1 MIDISCSILFGWTAQ
16 NIPFQQKVVS
26 YAHLYSYT
34 SVKSVVHWFQIMR
47 AQQFQ
52 MYDDEASGS
61 IFGNTSAFYKVAK
74 FPTRNIH
81 SPIALIY
88 GGIDSLVE
96 YDPSDGEVN
105 CSIDVMLAQ
114 LPRHTVAK
122 KVDNY
127 EHLDLLW
134 GKDVDKV
141 VFPHVLEY
149 LKTYAEPVM
158 GSKALEAQ
166 SMKNSASNP
175 PAYSKDN
182 NSPQGTS
189 NLDSAKRQPGISYAE
204 VVSDTNTSETTR
216 HSERVEGVSYAQVA
230 AEDTGHESDS
240 DQTMGEDHDRV
251 VPGVSFADAA
261 KAHLQDDSSGPSQ
274 NTAVHSGDDRAEEA
288 APAPGIDVPVTS
300 DISYAEMAAK

>member
-1 MIDISCSILFGWTAQ
+1 
-16 NIPFQQKVVS
+16 
-26 YAHLYSYT
+26 
-34 SVKSVVHWFQIMR
+34 
-47 AQQFQ
+47 
-52 MYDDEASGS
+52 
-61 IFGNTSAFYKVAK
+61 
-74 FPTRNIH
+74 
-81 SPIALIY
+81 
-88 GGIDSLVE
+88 
-96 YDPSDGEVN
+96 
-105 CSIDVMLAQ
+105 MLAQ

-204 VVSDTNTSETTR
+204 VVSDTSTSETTR

-251 VPGVSFADAA
+251 VSEISFADAA